1 MNKSKS
7 LTIMAMFAAIIF
19 LLAFTPLGFIPLP
32 FVRATTIHIPVI
44 IGSLFLGPKYGAA
57 LGFMF
62 GTASFLIATF
72 TPGPTSFAFSPFI
85 PVPGSDS
92 GNIWALFVAFV
103 PRVCVGIVPFYIYAL
118 FEKLTSKRFN
128 VVGFAVAGVA
138 GSITN
143 TILVMHSIFAFFG
156 EPWAIASANPIDGL
170 YAVIVSIIVGVGIP
184 EAIVAGVL
192 VAAISS
198 ALSVVLSKTQ
208 AA

>member
-1 MNKSKS
+1 MSKSKS
-7 LTIMAMFAAIIF
+7 LAIMGMFSAIIF

-44 IGSLFLGPKYGAA
+44 IGSLFLGPKYGAV

-62 GTASFLIATF
+62 GMASFLVATLLPF
-72 TPGPTSFAFSPFI
+72 PTSFAFSPFI

-92 GNIWALFVAFV
+92 GSMWALFVAFV
-103 PRVCVGIVPFYIYAL
+103 PRIFVGIVPWLVYEFIQ
-118 FEKLTSKRFN
+118 KLTNKRFLI
-128 VVGFAVAGVA
+128 VSFAIAGVA

-156 EPWAIASANPIDGL
+156 EPWSLVRNEPADAV
-170 YAVIVSIIVGVGIP
+170 YFVIVSIIIGVGIP

-192 VAAISS
+192 VAAVGC
-198 ALSVVLSKTQ
+198 ALNMAFSGRQYT
-208 AA
+208 